1 MATSWIPEVEELS
14 PAALTVRAQ
23 TIDPN
28 DPANMLLWPAFAPRR
43 DVDSVDLSDV
53 TTLDDRPTA
62 DRREWNQRGRHV
74 PPRIPARREVSIVP
88 IEAYDKI
95 GEKEM
100 QRLAEGSNGNEAIM
114 QQLIGVRIPDRAMR
128 LVMADYRRLEFDFFN
143 AWLNGQIVQRNP
155 QNAAETQTA
164 SFGFDS
170 ARLTTAGTAWDDPG
184 EDAYA
189 NLIGFLEDAI
199 SAVGNIQGVATRNSV
214 IAAIQADAPDLI
226 GGVAMTRAQLEQ
238 RISDDVGQ
246 PFRFYMVE
254 NTVDVFTDGGTAT
267 TSTKVFTAG
276 HLAVVPA
283 GGQVGYTAFAPV
295 VRAMEL
301 ARQVPGAGIDIRG
314 VTVYYDEELM
324 GRGLTIEAQL
334 NALPV
339 PDEQRVFVVDTLI
352 A

>member
-1 MATSWIPEVEELS
+1 MATSWIPEVEALS

-28 DPANMLLWPAFAPRR
+28 DPINGFLWPAFCPRR
-43 DVDSVDLSDV
+43 DVNSVKLSDV

-95 GEKEM
+95 GEYEM
-100 QRLAEGSNGNEAIM
+100 QRLAEGSMANEAIM
-114 QQLIGVRIPDRAMR
+114 QELIGVQIPDRVNR
-128 LVMADYRRLEFDFFN
+128 LALADYRRLEFDFFN

-155 QNAAETQTA
+155 QNAAETMTA

-170 ARLTTAGTAWDDPG
+170 SRLTTAGTAWDDPG
-184 EDAYA
+184 QDAYE
-189 NLIGFLEDAI
+189 NLLAFIEDAI
-199 SAVGNIQGVATRNSV
+199 ELVGNIQGVATRNNV

-226 GGVAMTRAQLEQ
+226 GGVVMTRAQLEQ
-238 RISDDVGQ
+238 RISDDIGQ

-254 NTVDVFTDGGTAT
+254 NTVDIYTDGGTAT

-276 HLAVVPA
+276 HLAAVPA
-283 GGQVGYTAFAPV
+283 GGVIGYTAFAPV
-295 VRAMEL
+295 IRAMEL
-301 ARQVPGAGIDIRG
+301 ARAIPSAGIDVRG
-314 VTVYYDEELM
+314 VTVYYDESLA
-324 GRGLTIEAQL
+324 GRDLTIEAQL

-339 PDEQRVFVVDTLI
+339 PDEQKVMVVDTLI
-352 A
+352 S